1 MKSVN
6 NNLLLLS
13 LLFKMSYWNVDEKI
27 RGLVKKC

>member
-13 LLFKMSYWNVDEKI
+13 LLFKMSYWTVDEKMH
-27 RGLVKKC
+27 GLVKKC